1 VTESA
6 PGSMNVAATPY
17 GTPTPTPTPQA
28 PEVSAAQFIGKQ
40 SAQAVSSLKL
50 PTGPAA
56 RVVVIDGVP
65 TVVSQASNIGEAG
78 IGQLVSDDDL
88 RLFGEEPERFPACEF
103 PGCKGEGRY
112 SIIAGGG
119 KPLSINKRGELEF
132 GTPPPIDEYGMSPQD
147 VTRAKAGLVGVIGP
161 SGAVGRQ
168 LPKSHVDVCLAHQ
181 SLPHAPGKPK
191 TPRVAGPFKSYPRA
205 GVEAHKVSLR
215 VRSEAGIYS
224 VKRDGVDEFYV
235 RWFE

>member
-1 VTESA
+1 MTESA
-6 PGSMNVAATPY
+6 PGSMNIASTPY
-17 GTPTPTPTPQA
+17 GSPTPTPQPQA
-28 PEVSAAQFIGKQ
+28 PEAQVGLFTAKQ
-40 SAQAVSSLKL
+40 SAQAVNSLKL
-50 PTGPAA
+50 ASGPAA
-56 RVVVIDGVP
+56 RITMIDGVP
-65 TVVSQASNIGEAG
+65 HVVSTPAIGDANV
-78 IGQLVSDDDL
+78 GQQITDEDL

-112 SIIAGGG
+112 QIVAANG